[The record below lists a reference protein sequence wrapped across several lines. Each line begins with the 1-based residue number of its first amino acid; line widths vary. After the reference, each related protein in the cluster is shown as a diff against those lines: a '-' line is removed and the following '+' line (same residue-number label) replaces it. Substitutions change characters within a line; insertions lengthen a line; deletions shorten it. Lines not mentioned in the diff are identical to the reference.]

1 MSAEVTVHVTPPSCW
16 KAILCIHLSK
26 THGESTTIPLSRKRQ
41 AVVLCGID
49 NWGYKARKEHVVVCL
64 SSGVF
69 VSCGVWA
76 AFERTLEKSG

>member
-1 MSAEVTVHVTPPSCW
+1 MAKVTTV
-16 KAILCIHLSK
+16 LL
-26 THGESTTIPLSRKRQ
+26 GRKRQ

-49 NWGYKARKEHVVVCL
+49 NWDYKARKEHVVVCL

-76 AFERTLEKSG
+76 TCEGILERSW